1 MLLGTVGRFV
11 LQCDYMTLRLN
22 LKFNNKNLEINFIF
36 VMLLLLGANIFFGNK
51 GDFASLLCG
60 LQ

>member
-1 MLLGTVGRFV
+1 MLLGIVGRFV
-11 LQCDYMTLRLN
+11 LQCDYMILRLN
-22 LKFNNKNLEINFIF
+22 LKSNNKNLEISFIF
-36 VMLLLLGANIFFGNK
+36 VMLLLLGANFFSWNK